1 MHIPVVDDE
10 LESLP
15 AAAAGESDPAPSQSA
30 RDVLIAQ
37 NETLRMF
44 RTGASD
50 QSMAIIDVLRTEIAA
65 GLERESALAAKLK
78 GSERREAAAIAEA
91 EQLRAALSKEK
102 ESASA
107 AVRRAAWDL
116 RKRDEAA
123 ASAAAAATAAL
134 AEADEKSNAVL
145 EKVKGQLKQRER
157 QLHDAQAQIKSLRR
171 AAAEET
177 LREQQA
183 SFLDGGSSNM
193 TAAAASTAKQH
204 APRHRAPLATTTTR
218 QPAASGTAAAVATR
232 AASRKLCG
240 SDASRSVEDE
250 SIQSDVTEVANE
262 EDIST
267 LQGAFM
273 ARLGL

>member
-30 RDVLIAQ
+30 RDVLLAQ

-78 GSERREAAAIAEA
+78 GSERREAAAIAEV

-183 SFLDGGSSNM
+183 LLDGGSSNM

-204 APRHRAPLATTTTR
+204 APRHRVPRAPTTTR
-218 QPAASGTAAAVATR
+218 QPSASGTAAAVATR
-232 AASRKLCG
+232 AASRKLSG
-240 SDASRSVEDE
+240 SNASRSVDDK
-250 SIQSDVTEVANE
+250 SMQSDVTEVANE